1 MKHFLVAIIF
11 MLMSSAMKI
20 YASDMRFYNADNTYG
35 ITIREPSSICKDDDG
50 FMWVATKSGI
60 YRLSDESKCYN
71 VPYTTVNIV
80 SVELVHRKG
89 ELYVFTNHGEIFR
102 YNKRLDRFE
111 HYLNL
116 LSALNTEAIYL
127 ADIKIGGAKDI
138 LWLLGRAL
146 SLRQRQVHQDS
157 RRGRSCGQHD
167 DGRLQAPYSRKHGR
181 SLPH

>member
-80 SVELVHRKG
+80 SVELVHRKENSMCSPTMVKYSDITSG
-89 ELYVFTNHGEIFR
+89 ST
-102 YNKRLDRFE
+102 D
-111 HYLNL
+111 
-116 LSALNTEAIYL
+116 LNTISTSCQRS
-127 ADIKIGGAKDI
+127 IQKPSI
-138 LWLLGRAL
+138 WLT
-146 SLRQRQVHQDS
+146 LR
-157 RRGRSCGQHD
+157 
-167 DGRLQAPYSRKHGR
+167 
-181 SLPH
+181 

>member
-127 ADIKIGGAKDI
+127 ADIKIGGDKDI
-138 LWLLGRAL
+138 LWLATSAGLYHCVNGKCTRIPGVEGA
-146 SLRQRQVHQDS
+146 VGDMTM
-157 RRGRSCGQHD
+157 
-167 DGRLQAPYSRKHGR
+167 DGCKHLIVASTG
-181 SLPH
+181 

>member
-127 ADIKIGGAKDI
+127 ADIKIGG
-138 LWLLGRAL
+138 G
-146 SLRQRQVHQDS
+146 
-157 RRGRSCGQHD
+157 
-167 DGRLQAPYSRKHGR
+167 
-181 SLPH
+181 

>member
-1 MKHFLVAIIF
+1 

-127 ADIKIGGAKDI
+127 ADIKIGGGIRIFCGSPPRQGSITASTASAPGFPAWKE
-138 LWLLGRAL
+138 LWAT
-146 SLRQRQVHQDS
+146 
-157 RRGRSCGQHD
+157 
-167 DGRLQAPYSRKHGR
+167 
-181 SLPH
+181 